1 MNITVQ
7 FSTMKDIRIGVRR
20 TSLLVFAF
28 LMARQINVI
37 FLLHFPMLVSHRVG
51 KYSINMPGRTWIIIS
66 KVSFAIANP
75 WSKEIGW
82 HKRNFLWRWQ
92 YVLANMNMKY
102 LEIKWYYNF
111 LQNILLRNF
120 TKSRWAEN
128 NMKLNFLDINCKN
141 ILRIC

>member
-1 MNITVQ
+1 MNITAQ

-28 LMARQINVI
+28 LMVRQINVT

-66 KVSFAIANP
+66 KVLFAIANP

-82 HKRNFLWRWQ
+82 QKRNFLWTWQ
-92 YVLANMNMKY
+92 YVLANINMKY
-102 LEIKWYYNF
+102 LEIKWYRYF
-111 LQNILLRNF
+111 FPKILFRKF
-120 TKSRWAEN
+120 TKSRWAEHN
-128 NMKLNFLDINCKN
+128 VKLNFL
-141 ILRIC
+141 RH

>member
-1 MNITVQ
+1 MAQ
-7 FSTMKDIRIGVRR
+7 FTAMKDIRIGVWR
-20 TSLLVFAF
+20 TSLLVFAD
-28 LMARQINVI
+28 LMACQIDVI
-37 FLLHFPMLVSHRVG
+37 FLLPFPMLVSHRIG
-51 KYSINMPGRTWIIIS
+51 KYIINMPGRTWIIIS
-66 KVSFAIANP
+66 KVLFAIANP

-102 LEIKWYYNF
+102 LEIKWYRYFFPKN
-111 LQNILLRNF
+111 LLRNF

-141 ILRIC
+141 SLRIC